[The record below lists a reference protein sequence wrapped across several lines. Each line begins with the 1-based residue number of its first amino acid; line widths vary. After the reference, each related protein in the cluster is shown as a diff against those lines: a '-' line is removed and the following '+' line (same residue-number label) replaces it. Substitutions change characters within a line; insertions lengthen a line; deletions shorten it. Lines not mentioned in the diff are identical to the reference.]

1 VFDLVPY
8 SFEPRWP
15 GLGQAGQ
22 PPGEISQ
29 ISSQVGGSL
38 LAIAPATG
46 PAAPFVA
53 AAGGVAELV
62 GAVSRLF
69 QGCGATCTEA
79 TTIVNQVEPYLVQN
93 NQLYFTNP
101 NRTTGDQAAALA
113 TFEQIW
119 ATVQKNC
126 GNPQLGTAGQNC
138 INERG
143 PNATNCTFGKTT
155 ANEYPPY
162 CAVPYPVGVC
172 WNWFLAY
179 YDPIL
184 NDVPPGGSG
193 PASSA
198 ATAATATPAT
208 GTTSDVGSYLPL
220 LLGLGAIALLFM
232 VME

>member
-1 VFDLVPY
+1 MFDPIPY
-8 SFEPRWP
+8 SFEPRWNP

-29 ISSQVGGSL
+29 ISSQVGGGL

-62 GAVSRLF
+62 GAVTRLF

-93 NQLYFTNP
+93 NQIYFTNP
-101 NRTTGDQAAALA
+101 NRTTGDQATSLS

-119 ATVQKNC
+119 ATVQQNC
-126 GNPQLGTAGQNC
+126 GNAALGAAGQNC

-162 CAVPYPVGVC
+162 SSVAYPVGVC

-193 PASSA
+193 VASSSSA
-198 ATAATATPAT
+198 ATAATVT
-208 GTTSDVGSYLPL
+208 TTSDASSYLPL
-220 LLGLGAIALLFM
+220 LLGIGAIAVLFM

>member
-1 VFDLVPY
+1 VYDLIPY

-15 GLGQAGQ
+15 GLGQAAQ

-29 ISSQVGGSL
+29 ISSQVGGGL

-53 AAGGVAELV
+53 AAGGIAELV

-79 TTIVNQVEPYLVQN
+79 TTIVNQVEPYLIQN

-101 NRTTGDQAAALA
+101 NRTTGDQQTALS

-119 ATVQKNC
+119 AVVTSAQGC
-126 GNPQLGTAGQNC
+126 GNPALGTAGQNC

-162 CAVPYPVGVC
+162 GSVAYPVGVC

-184 NDVPPGGSG
+184 NDVPPGGTG
-193 PASSA
+193 EATLDSSSV
-198 ATAATATPAT
+198 TAAANSTS
-208 GTTSDVGSYLPL
+208 TTSILPWLIGLAAVIGL
-220 LLGLGAIALLFM
+220 LM
-232 VME
+232 VIE

>member
-1 VFDLVPY
+1 MRELNPY

-22 PPGEISQ
+22 PPGELSQ
-29 ISSQVGGSL
+29 VSSQVGGGL

-53 AAGGVAELV
+53 AAGGIAELV

-93 NQLYFTNP
+93 NQIYFTNP
-101 NRTTGDQAAALA
+101 NRTTGDQQAALA

-119 ATVQKNC
+119 ATVQQNC
-126 GNPQLGTAGQNC
+126 GNSQLGQAGQNC

-162 CAVPYPVGVC
+162 CSVPYPVGVC

-184 NDVPPGGSG
+184 NDVPPGGAGVATGSSS
-193 PASSA
+193 SSA
-198 ATAATATPAT
+198 AVTS
-208 GTTSDVGSYLPL
+208 TTDDSGSMLPL
-220 LLGLGAIALLFM
+220 LLGLGAIALLLM
-232 VME
+232 VIE